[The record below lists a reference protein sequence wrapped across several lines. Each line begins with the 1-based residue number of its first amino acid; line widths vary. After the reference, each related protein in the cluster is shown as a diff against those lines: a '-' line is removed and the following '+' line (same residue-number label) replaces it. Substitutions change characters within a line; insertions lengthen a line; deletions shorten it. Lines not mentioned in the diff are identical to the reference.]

1 MLQAPVGNSFLL
13 SIPKSRT
20 AALQGDQPFT
30 RACGVYLVVRGSCT
44 RSGPESLKV
53 SSIILRAFT
62 GSSFPVSSMIQQQ

>member
-13 SIPKSRT
+13 GVPKSWT
-20 AALQGDQPFT
+20 AALQGDQPFIS
-30 RACGVYLVVRGSCT
+30 ACSVYLVVRGSCT

-53 SSIILRAFT
+53 SSMILRAFF